1 MVHMHSS
8 STFSLGHSGRRQR
21 KEVRRTLAFDQI
33 RSSNPAKYFNR
44 YHSLMG
50 MRASLDSIDLEIIGL
65 NKRIR
70 QLNGEHI
77 PNAKNPLKSI
87 VDKIGAERTYRLI
100 KSENPASFGKFGAV
114 GLIGKRYFDYENH
127 LFDLREKIRALE
139 EKRKGVILRIRI
151 ISGAK

>member
-1 MVHMHSS
+1 MVYMHSS

-21 KEVRRTLAFDQI
+21 KAVMRILAFNQI
-33 RSSNPAKYFNR
+33 RMSNPAKYFNR

-50 MRASLDSIDLEIIGL
+50 MQASLDSIDLEIGGL
-65 NKRIR
+65 NRRIR
-70 QLNGEHI
+70 QLNGEHV

-114 GLIGKRYFDYENH
+114 GLIGKRYFDYENC
-127 LFDLREKIRALE
+127 LFDLRERIKELE
-139 EKRKGVILRIRI
+139 EKRKGIILRIRA